1 MCGTQALVTLP
12 ALGAVTLLPAGGG
25 QSQPRAFAKRLEAGV
40 LLQNERVAM
49 QVDRQGR
56 VISYTLDGREMA
68 AGRPMNVLRM
78 YKDVP
83 RIFDAWDIDSNY
95 REQEACTARADTLE
109 PVSYTHLDVYKRQ
122 RPCSRSLRQPA
133 FPAAGWDPPLF

>member
-25 QSQPRAFAKRLEAGV
+25 QSQPRAFAKQLETGV

-49 QVDRQGR
+49 QVDRQGH

-95 REQEACTARADTLE
+95 REQDGLHRT
-109 PVSYTHLDVYKRQ
+109 
-122 RPCSRSLRQPA
+122 RPTRLNC
-133 FPAAGWDPPLF
+133 